1 MSSICISD
9 VMNNGFFY
17 TNNLVSAYIPKRTG
31 FDELKQYHIIDFL
44 ILFNSENKKP
54 LNKTT

>member
-17 TNNLVSAYIPKRTG
+17 TNNSVSACIPKKAD
-31 FDELKQYHIIDFL
+31 FDELKQCHVMDFL
-44 ILFNSENKKP
+44 ILFNSENKKH
-54 LNKTT
+54 